1 VDPSAVATLAVL
13 VAEVMLVPGLLRLGF
28 VMSLV
33 STAVMTG
40 FSAEISLQPPLGVG
54 AQGRNGSSQSA
65 NTVGK
70 LVNSVVHITRWDVT
84 TMRIAIGIVLAWPLI
99 RPVHGL
105 VSLAIL
111 IALVVVT
118 AVDDR
123 APDVELVSDVVAI
136 PRSLPSLW

>member
-1 VDPSAVATLAVL
+1 
-13 VAEVMLVPGLLRLGF
+13 
-28 VMSLV
+28 MSFV

-40 FSAEISLQPPLGVG
+40 FTRWDRVAAATGMLKDATGYSP
-54 AQGRNGSSQSA
+54 QSDD
-65 NTVGK
+65 TLGK

-118 AVDDR
+118 AVEDR